1 MSQRPSKSADGDL
14 FCPECDYNLTGAP
27 SARCPW
33 CGWVFDSSVL
43 AAADDPH
50 YGKRT
55 AVFLAALILAIASFA
70 CVMLLVRGATT
81 LTVFDG
87 LVTVALL
94 ISAFGHVCIAGGAL
108 RSRRYWPPPL
118 GELGRTLR
126 VAGWIAMLLGAASAL
141 PSLHLPLRELE
152 FQGIALGGSV
162 MEFVLIA
169 FLSSLPG
176 GTLLGLA
183 LISFRRPFLDPR
195 ASGNKVRRLDA
206 PANHRVPFIWEWQES
221 FTEESVDTTYCVESR
236 PTTPAIEAAIARVWE
251 TENALA
257 ETDGRSIH
265 NGTLGRL
272 VDLTRRADRLYLT
285 LGQTWYRDFLGT
297 NVFHAARIQAINP
310 HALANPLGIS
320 SLIVSSDGYL
330 LFGRRSDRVA
340 VHRGYLQTF
349 GGMLEAPDRTKTGYD
364 VFRCARRE
372 LSEELGLLPTDIV
385 TLFTIGLVRDRSLLQ
400 PELLFE
406 VELGITRVEVEQ
418 RFSPERSDGEHV
430 ALEFVPDRPDAMVPF
445 LTNSEPVTPI
455 AQAAILMHGLR
466 TWGSEWFRETCLLLY
481 GEPVT
486 CETTSERLGASSSG
500 ET

>member
-1 MSQRPSKSADGDL
+1 MSQRPSPTADGDL

-33 CGWVFDSSVL
+33 CGWVFDASVL
-43 AAADDPH
+43 ASADDPH

-55 AVFLAALILAIASFA
+55 AVFLAASTLAIATSA
-70 CVMLLVRGATT
+70 CVMLLVRGTTT
-81 LTVFDG
+81 LSVFDG

-94 ISAFGHVCIAGGAL
+94 ISAFGHLCIAGGAL
-108 RSRRYWPPPL
+108 RSRRHWPPPL

-141 PSLHLPLRELE
+141 PSLHLPPRELE
-152 FQGIALGGSV
+152 FQGIALGGGV

-183 LISFRRPFLDPR
+183 LVSFRRPFLDPR
-195 ASGNKVRRLDA
+195 ASGNKISRLDA
-206 PANHRVPFIWEWQES
+206 QASHRVPFIWEWQES
-221 FTEESVDTTYCVESR
+221 FAEDAVDTTHCVGAR

-251 TENALA
+251 TEKALA
-257 ETDGRSIH
+257 ETDGRLIH

-272 VDLTRRADRLYLT
+272 VDLTRQADRLYLT
-285 LGQTWYRDFLGT
+285 LGETRYRDFLGT

-364 VFRCARRE
+364 VFRCVRRE
-372 LSEELGLLPTDIV
+372 LSEELGLLSTEFT

-406 VELGITRVEVEQ
+406 VEIGITRDEVEQ
-418 RFSPERSDGEHV
+418 RFSPERSNGEHA
-430 ALEFVPDRPDAMVPF
+430 ALEAVPDRPDAMVPF
-445 LTNSEPVTPI
+445 LNNSEPVTPI
-455 AQAAILMHGLR
+455 AQAAILLHGLR
-466 TWGSEWFRETCLLLY
+466 TWGSEWFHETCLLLY
-481 GEPVT
+481 EEPVT
-486 CETTSERLGASSSG
+486 CETTPERFASSPSG
-500 ET
+500 